1 MKVKRYIAG
10 DAQEAMLKVKSELG
24 NNAVILHSRKIR
36 RPGLFG
42 MFKKPLIEMVAAIE
56 ESNEKK
62 VNSYSDQVPKTGKI
76 HSTEANKI
84 DEIQHQVGSIHNLL
98 NNVLSRIDSIEPIQ
112 EGHGQKKDEIYEKYL
127 NLLLQNDVEPSISE
141 KILSIVRKQMSFTR
155 ENEEAIKNAIRIKI
169 REYLGQPSP
178 VEEGKTQQRTIVLI
192 GPTGVGKTTTL
203 AKLAAKLS
211 INGMKSVGVIT
222 ADTYRIAAVDQL
234 RTYSEILGI
243 PLKVVYEPQEMKDAL
258 SNFNNK
264 DIVLIDTAGR
274 NHKNSEQIEEVKR
287 LIETVEN
294 PEIFLVISATTGYKD
309 IKNIV
314 SSYEFI
320 KEYKLLFTKLDE
332 SSTKGNILNTKILT
346 GKSLSYLTI
355 GQSVPDDIE
364 IANSDRI
371 ANSIVGEKYE

>member
-36 RPGLFG
+36 RPGIFG
-42 MFKKPLIEMVAAIE
+42 VFKKPLVEMVAAIE
-56 ESNEKK
+56 ENSEKK
-62 VNSYSDQVPKTGKI
+62 TIHPIEQNNKIGKVFQSDP
-76 HSTEANKI
+76 NKI
-84 DEIQHQVGSIHNLL
+84 DELHNQVGSIHALL
-98 NNVLSRIDSIEPIQ
+98 NDVLNRMDSMEPSKD
-112 EGHGQKKDEIYEKYL
+112 GQGLKKDEIYEKYL
-127 NLLLQNDVEPSISE
+127 TLLIQNDVDHNLSE
-141 KILSIVRKQMSFTR
+141 KILSIVKKQMSFSK

-178 VEEGKTQQRTIVLI
+178 VEEAKDQQKIIVLI

-211 INGMKSVGVIT
+211 INGRKSVGVIT

-243 PLKVVYEPQEMKDAL
+243 PLKVVYEAQEMKNAL
-258 SNFNNK
+258 SNFKDK
-264 DIVLIDTAGR
+264 DIILIDTAGR
-274 NHKNSEQIEEVKR
+274 NHKNSEQIEEVKQ
-287 LIETVEN
+287 LIGPIEN

-314 SSYEFI
+314 SSYDFI
-320 KEYKLLFTKLDE
+320 KDYKLLFTKIDE
-332 SSTKGNILNTKILT
+332 SSTKGNILNTRILT
-346 GKSLSYLTI
+346 GKNLSYLTI

-364 IANSDRI
+364 LANPDRI
-371 ANSIVGEKYE
+371 ANSIVGEKNE